1 MSMRISKSKFIAGC
15 QCLKRL
21 YWQVHEPELATDPDA
36 GADAIIEQ
44 GREVGL
50 LARQLFPGGVEI
62 PSHGRMDEAIRATR
76 ELVANTAVPAIFEA
90 AFEHKDVF
98 VRVDVLHRRQDQRW
112 RLIEVKSTTDVKDHH
127 LGDVAIQHRVV
138 KRSGVDLAASCLA
151 HVSRDYVYEGGPIGA
166 SRFFRIRNLTR
177 QVERLQAELTV
188 QLRSEFRVRQ
198 ELLAMR
204 YPLSTT

>member
-1 MSMRISKSKFIAGC
+1 VSMRISKSRFVAGC

-21 YWQVHEPELATDPDA
+21 YLQVHEPELGAEPDA
-36 GADAIIEQ
+36 AAEAIIEQ

-62 PSHGRMDEAIRATR
+62 PSHGRMNEAIPATR
-76 ELVANTAVPAIFEA
+76 ELVANSAVPAIFEA

-112 RLIEVKSTTDVKDHH
+112 RLIEAKSTTDLKDHH

-138 KRSGVDLAASCLA
+138 KRSGVDLAAPCLA
-151 HVSRDYVYEGGPIGA
+151 HMCRDYVYGGGPIDA
-166 SRFFRIRNLTR
+166 NRFFRIRNLTR